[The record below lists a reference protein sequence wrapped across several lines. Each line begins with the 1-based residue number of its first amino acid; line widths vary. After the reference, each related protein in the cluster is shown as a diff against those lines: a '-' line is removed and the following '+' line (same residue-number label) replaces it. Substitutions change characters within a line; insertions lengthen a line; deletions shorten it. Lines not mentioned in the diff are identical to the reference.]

1 MTVYAGNSKKQK
13 EEMKREKVIKQV
25 AKGKVQTRKETK
37 FGSLVSK
44 FIVND
49 LRTVSEYVIKDI
61 LIPSAKRTLGEM
73 LNNGIDMM
81 LYGEVRAKRRS
92 SSSSRVSYA
101 SYYDRDDRR
110 DRYDRRDSNIGRGR
124 TSSHDVL
131 LETRVEAEEV
141 LNTLD
146 DLIDQYGVVSVA
158 DLYDLVGFTST
169 NYTDNKFGWTDL
181 RHAEVRRDRDGY
193 LLRMPKAAPIK

>member
-1 MTVYAGNSKKQK
+1 MIEYAGNSNKQK
-13 EEMKREKVIKQV
+13 EEVKKEKVIKQV

-37 FGSLVSK
+37 LGNLINK
-44 FIVND
+44 FIVSD
-49 LRTVSEYVIKDI
+49 LRTVSEYVVKDI

-81 LYGEVRAKRRS
+81 LYGEVKPKRRS
-92 SSSSRVSYA
+92 TSSSRVSYA
-101 SYYDRDDRR
+101 SYYDRDDRTI
-110 DRYDRRDSNIGRGR
+110 RRDSNIGRAR

-158 DLYDLVGFTST
+158 DLYDLVGLTST
-169 NYTDNKFGWTDL
+169 NYTDNKYGWTDL

-193 LLRMPKAAPIK
+193 LLRMPKATPIK

>member
-1 MTVYAGNSKKQK
+1 MIEYAGNSNKQK
-13 EEMKREKVIKQV
+13 EEAKKEKVIKQV

-37 FGSLVSK
+37 LGSLISK
-44 FIVND
+44 FIVSD
-49 LRTVSEYVIKDI
+49 LRTVSEYVVKDI
-61 LIPSAKRTLGEM
+61 LIPSAKRTLGDM

-81 LYGEVRAKRRS
+81 LYGEVKPKRRS
-92 SSSSRVSYA
+92 TSSSRVSYA
-101 SYYDRDDRR
+101 SYYDRDDRTI
-110 DRYDRRDSNIGRGR
+110 RRDSNIGRAR

-158 DLYDLVGFTST
+158 DLYDLVGLTST
-169 NYTDNKFGWTDL
+169 NYTDNKYGWTDL

-193 LLRMPKAAPIK
+193 LLRMPKATPIK

>member
-1 MTVYAGNSKKQK
+1 MTEYKGNSHKLK
-13 EEMKREKVIKQV
+13 EETKREKVIKQV

-37 FGSLVSK
+37 LGSIISK
-44 FIVND
+44 FIVSD
-49 LRTVSEYVIKDI
+49 LRTVSEYVVKDI

-81 LYGEVRAKRRS
+81 LYGEVKPKRRS
-92 SSSSRVSYA
+92 TSSSRVSYD
-101 SYYDRDDRR
+101 SYYDRDDRTI
-110 DRYDRRDSNIGRGR
+110 RRDSNIGRAR

-158 DLYDLVGFTST
+158 DLYDLVGLTST
-169 NYTDNKFGWTDL
+169 NYTDNKYGWTDL

-193 LLRMPKAAPIK
+193 LLRMPKATPIK

>member
-1 MTVYAGNSKKQK
+1 MIEYAGNSNKQK
-13 EEMKREKVIKQV
+13 EEVKKEKVIKQV

-37 FGSLVSK
+37 LGNLINK
-44 FIVND
+44 FIVSD
-49 LRTVSEYVIKDI
+49 LRTVSEYVVKDI

-81 LYGEVRAKRRS
+81 LYGEVKPKRRS
-92 SSSSRVSYA
+92 TSSSRVSYA
-101 SYYDRDDRR
+101 SYYDRDDRTI
-110 DRYDRRDSNIGRGR
+110 RRDSNIGRAR

-131 LETRVEAEEV
+131 LETRIEAEEV

-158 DLYDLVGFTST
+158 DLYDLVGLTST
-169 NYTDNKFGWTDL
+169 NYTDNKYGWTDL

-193 LLRMPKAAPIK
+193 LLRMPKATPIK

>member
-1 MTVYAGNSKKQK
+1 MIEYAGNSNKQK
-13 EEMKREKVIKQV
+13 EEVKKEKVIKQV

-37 FGSLVSK
+37 LGNLINK
-44 FIVND
+44 FIVSD
-49 LRTVSEYVIKDI
+49 LRTVSEYVVKDI

-81 LYGEVRAKRRS
+81 LYGEVKPKRRS
-92 SSSSRVSYA
+92 TSSSRVSYA
-101 SYYDRDDRR
+101 SYYDRDDRTI
-110 DRYDRRDSNIGRGR
+110 RRDSNIGRAR
-124 TSSHDVL
+124 TSTHDVL

-158 DLYDLVGFTST
+158 DLYDLVGLTST
-169 NYTDNKFGWTDL
+169 NYTDNKYGWTDL

-193 LLRMPKAAPIK
+193 LLRMPKATPIK

>member
-1 MTVYAGNSKKQK
+1 MIEYAGNSNKQK
-13 EEMKREKVIKQV
+13 EEVKKEKVIKQV

-37 FGSLVSK
+37 LGSLISK
-44 FIVND
+44 FIVSD
-49 LRTVSEYVIKDI
+49 LRTVSEYVVKDI

-81 LYGEVRAKRRS
+81 LYGEVKPKRRS
-92 SSSSRVSYA
+92 TSSSRVSYA
-101 SYYDRDDRR
+101 SYYDRDDRTI
-110 DRYDRRDSNIGRGR
+110 RRDSNIGRAR

-158 DLYDLVGFTST
+158 DLYDLVGLTST
-169 NYTDNKFGWTDL
+169 NYTDNKYGWTDL

-193 LLRMPKAAPIK
+193 LLRMPKATPIK

>member
-1 MTVYAGNSKKQK
+1 MIEYAGNSNKQK
-13 EEMKREKVIKQV
+13 EEAKKEKVIKQV

-37 FGSLVSK
+37 LGNLISK
-44 FIVND
+44 FIVSD
-49 LRTVSEYVIKDI
+49 LRTVSEYVVKDI

-81 LYGEVRAKRRS
+81 LYGEVKPKRRS
-92 SSSSRVSYA
+92 TGSSRVSYA
-101 SYYDRDDRR
+101 SYYDRDDRTI
-110 DRYDRRDSNIGRGR
+110 RRDSNIGRAR

-158 DLYDLVGFTST
+158 DLYDLVGLTST
-169 NYTDNKFGWTDL
+169 NYTDNKYGWTDL

-193 LLRMPKAAPIK
+193 LLRMPKATPIK

>member
-1 MTVYAGNSKKQK
+1 MIEYAGNSNKQK
-13 EEMKREKVIKQV
+13 EEVKKEKVIKQV

-37 FGSLVSK
+37 LGNLISK
-44 FIVND
+44 FIVSD
-49 LRTVSEYVIKDI
+49 LRTVSEYVVKDI

-81 LYGEVRAKRRS
+81 LYGEVKPKRRTT
-92 SSSSRVSYA
+92 SSSRVSYA
-101 SYYDRDDRR
+101 SYYDRDDRTI
-110 DRYDRRDSNIGRGR
+110 RRDSNIGRAR

-158 DLYDLVGFTST
+158 DLYDLVGLTST
-169 NYTDNKFGWTDL
+169 NYTDNKYGWTDL

-193 LLRMPKAAPIK
+193 LLRMPKATPIK

>member
-1 MTVYAGNSKKQK
+1 MTEYKGNSHKLK
-13 EEMKREKVIKQV
+13 EEETKREKVIKQV

-37 FGSLVSK
+37 LGSIISK
-44 FIVND
+44 FIVSD
-49 LRTVSEYVIKDI
+49 LRTVSEYVVKDI

-81 LYGEVRAKRRS
+81 LYGEVKPKRRS
-92 SSSSRVSYA
+92 TSSSRVSYA
-101 SYYDRDDRR
+101 SYYDRDDRTI
-110 DRYDRRDSNIGRGR
+110 RRDSNIGRAR

-158 DLYDLVGFTST
+158 DLYDLVGLTST
-169 NYTDNKFGWTDL
+169 NYTDNKYGWTDL

-193 LLRMPKAAPIK
+193 LLRMPKATPIK